1 MYEIVR
7 RVKSMNPYLTLFI
20 SYCILFI
27 IYQVILNYFK
37 EFITFDLLSYII
49 LLIIIILPLFP
60 HINEIKIGFLS
71 ITKKLDEFKQDV
83 DERLLSL
90 QTTFITSINQKQE
103 QHLHI
108 YDKGASELDSQNRA
122 IDNDE
127 VKRSMEE

>member
-27 IYQVILNYFK
+27 IYQVILNSFK
-37 EFITFDLLSYII
+37 EFITFDLLSYTI

-83 DERLLSL
+83 DERLLLL
-90 QTTFITSINQKQE
+90 QNTVITSINQKQE

-108 YDKGASELDSQNRA
+108 DTGASEWDSHKRA
-122 IDNDE
+122 INNDE
-127 VKRSMEE
+127 VKRSMEK